1 MFEIIYED
9 SVLYGVTAFF
19 VSAGIIWFLI
29 IRTNFLNISPR
40 LKRLISY
47 ILIGILIIVVFMI
60 FDNHSSTYIETVNT
74 S

>member
-47 ILIGILIIVVFMI
+47 LLIGILIIVVFII
-60 FDNHSSTYIETVNT
+60 FDNHSSTYIATVNT

>member
-9 SVLYGVTAFF
+9 SVLYAVTAFF
-19 VSAGIIWFLI
+19 VTAGIVWFLI

-60 FDNHSSTYIETVNT
+60 FDNHSSTYIETINT

>member
-47 ILIGILIIVVFMI
+47 LLIGILIIVVFMI
-60 FDNHSSTYIETVNT
+60 FDNHSSTYIATVNT

>member
-47 ILIGILIIVVFMI
+47 LLIGILILS
-60 FDNHSSTYIETVNT
+60 N
-74 S
+74 